1 MMFSPLPYNKNSP
14 EELYEFLIHLETIDL
29 VPQQFLEYMGV
40 LIDLSFDLRR
50 KEGLELA
57 IKWGNE
63 IEQRGLDQ
71 VNFPLFHY
79 FRANAWSCLWNIL
92 VHFEK
97 KYSGWDWEQEEAE
110 KEIFYLRSALIEP
123 TFKNLDPYRQCQILT
138 NLGNTYDTIG
148 RFVEAQE
155 YWGRAL
161 AINPQFG
168 MALGNRGLGLWHY
181 ASSLYDPGHATVFL
195 KFALNDLNH
204 SLETQT
210 DDPGAKVIYK
220 GKRDDILSRSPKL
233 ATEEFNLSDFSLGE
247 KDDEIQYRKWSLK
260 NRLFLNPLNDL
271 GEFPIAATDIFSL
284 PDIVYK
290 IEEGPYYHGFFDQLK
305 QEYVSARYAFY
316 QGTTIREVHFS
327 DKEVLIYNTLDYPV
341 YSLAIERVKGAYR
354 TAYSIFDKIAF
365 FLNAYLHLGIPERNI
380 SFRSIWYQKAQR
392 KLGLRGD
399 MSQRRNWGLRG
410 LFWLSKDLFEEKG
423 DFKDTTEP
431 DARSLSEIRNHLEH
445 KYLKVHDEMWW
456 GIEKQKDGDVKSGVF
471 KYPIGYSL
479 HRKDFHAKTMR
490 LLKLTRAAMIYLSL
504 AVHQEEK
511 LKKSSGINVP
521 MFMDNF
527 DDGWKT

>member
-1 MMFSPLPYNKNSP
+1 MFSPLPYDKNSP
-14 EELYEFLIHLETIDL
+14 EKLYEFLIHIETTELIPEQL
-29 VPQQFLEYMGV
+29 LEYMGV

-57 IKWGNE
+57 IRWGDE
-63 IEQRGLDQ
+63 IEQRGPDQ
-71 VNFPLFHY
+71 VNLPLFYY
-79 FRANAWSCLWNIL
+79 FRANAWSCLWNLL

-110 KEIFYLRSALIEP
+110 KEIFYLRSALIDS
-123 TFKNLDPYRQCQILT
+123 TFKNLDSYRQCQILT

-161 AINPQFG
+161 AINQNFG

-195 KFALNDLNH
+195 KFALNDLNL
-204 SLETQT
+204 SLETPT

-220 GKRDDILSRSPKL
+220 QRRDEILSRSPKL
-233 ATEEFNLSDFSLGE
+233 ATEEFNLSNFPLGE
-247 KDDEIQYRKWSLK
+247 TDDEIRYRKWCLQ

-271 GEFPIAATDIFSL
+271 GDIPIAATDVFSL

-290 IEEGPYYHGFFDQLK
+290 IDEGPYYHGFFDQLK
-305 QEYVSARYAFY
+305 QEYVSARYTFH
-316 QGTTIREVHFS
+316 QGTTIHEVHFS

-341 YSLAIERVKGAYR
+341 YSLAIERVKGVYR
-354 TAYSIFDKIAF
+354 TVYSIFDKIAY
-365 FLNAYLHLGIPERNI
+365 FLNAYLGLGVQERNV
-380 SFRSIWYQKAQR
+380 SFRSIWYKKTQR
-392 KLGLRGD
+392 KLGLRDD
-399 MSQRRNWGLRG
+399 MSHRKNWGLRG
-410 LFWLSKDLFEEKG
+410 LFWLSKDLFEETG
-423 DFKDTTEP
+423 GFKDTTEP
-431 DARSLSEIRNHLEH
+431 DARSLAEIRNHLEH
-445 KYLKVHDEMWW
+445 KYLKIHDELWM
-456 GIEKQKDGDVKSGVF
+456 GIEKQNTGDLQSGVF
-471 KYPIGYSL
+471 KNPIGHSL
-479 HRKDFHAKTMR
+479 HRKDFHAKTLR

-504 AVHQEEK
+504 AIHQEEK
-511 LKKSSGINVP
+511 LRKSLGINIP
-521 MFMDNF
+521 MPIDKF

>member
-1 MMFSPLPYNKNSP
+1 MFSPLPYNKKSP
-14 EELYEFLIHLETIDL
+14 EDLYEFLIHLETTDL
-29 VPQQFLEYMGV
+29 IPEQHLECMGV

-57 IKWGNE
+57 IKWGDA
-63 IEQRGLDQ
+63 IAQRGLDQ
-71 VNFPLFHY
+71 ANLPLFHY
-79 FRANAWSCLWNIL
+79 FCANGWSCLWNIL

-110 KEIFYLRSALIEP
+110 KEIFHLRSALIEP
-123 TFKNLDPYRQCQILT
+123 AFKNLDPYRQCQILT
-138 NLGNTYDTIG
+138 NLGNRYDTIG

-161 AINPQFG
+161 TVNAQFG

-195 KFALNDLNH
+195 KFALNGLNQ
-204 SLETQT
+204 SLKTQT
-210 DDPGAKVIYK
+210 DDPDAKVIYK
-220 GKRDDILSRSPKL
+220 RKRDDILSRFPKL

-247 KDDEIQYRKWSLK
+247 TDDEIQYRKWCLE

-271 GEFPIAATDIFSL
+271 GDFPIAATDIFSL

-290 IEEGPYYHGFFDQLK
+290 FEEGPYYHGFFDQLK

-354 TAYSIFDKIAF
+354 TAYSIFDKISF
-365 FLNAYLHLGIPERNI
+365 FLNAYWHLDIPERNI
-380 SFRSIWYQKAQR
+380 NFRSIWYQKAQ
-392 KLGLRGD
+392 KKMGLRSD
-399 MSQRRNWGLRG
+399 MSQRQNWGLRG

-423 DFKDTTEP
+423 GFKDTTEP
-431 DARSLSEIRNHLEH
+431 DARLLSEIRNHLEH
-445 KYLKVHDEMWW
+445 KYLKIHDEMWR
-456 GIEKQKDGDVKSGVF
+456 GIEKQKDGDTKSGVF

-479 HRKDFHAKTMR
+479 HRKDFHAKTFR

-504 AVHQEEK
+504 AIHQEEK
-511 LKKSSGINVP
+511 IKTASGINIP
-521 MFMDNF
+521 MPIDKF
-527 DDGWKT
+527 DDGWKS